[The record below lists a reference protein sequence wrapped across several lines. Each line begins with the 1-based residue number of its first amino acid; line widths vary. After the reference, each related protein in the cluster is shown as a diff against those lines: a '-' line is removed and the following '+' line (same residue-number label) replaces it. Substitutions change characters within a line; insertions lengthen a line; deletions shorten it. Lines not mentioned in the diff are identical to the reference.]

1 MMEAYCPR
9 CEDFTPLTF
18 DQAYEWKGT
27 DRFAR
32 NIVCT
37 RCESTLSILRGDAL
51 GAHALQKMAELAHYA
66 SPALPSKAEP
76 PCDMVPKPGICLGTL
91 SKLRFG

>member
-51 GAHALQKMAELAHYA
+51 GAHGLQKMAELAHYA
-66 SPALPSKAEP
+66 SPALPSKTEAVQCRVKDRRP
-76 PCDMVPKPGICLGTL
+76 PKRNAHL
-91 SKLRFG
+91 KLV

>member
-1 MMEAYCPR
+1 MIEAYCPR

-27 DRFAR
+27 DRLAT
-32 NIVCT
+32 NIVCPH
-37 RCESTLSILRGDAL
+37 CASTLSILRGDAL

-66 SPALPSKAEP
+66 SPALPHNT
-76 PCDMVPKPGICLGTL
+76 KPIQRRAKGTRPTNRRAHL
-91 SKLRFG
+91 KLV

>member
-18 DQAYEWKGT
+18 DQAYEWRGT
-27 DRFAR
+27 DHFAR

-51 GAHALQKMAELAHYA
+51 GAHALQKMAELAYYA
-66 SPALPSKAEP
+66 SPALPSRTEAMQCRAKGRRAT
-76 PCDMVPKPGICLGTL
+76 KRNAHL
-91 SKLRFG
+91 KLV